1 MNVLRKKSNRRSTA
15 RRVHSVRLEH
25 ELEVRL
31 RQVAN
36 QTGTP
41 ASEIIRNAV
50 RKACDEI
57 LTAQP
62 RAALADIIGS
72 VRSGGGD
79 SRDSGRQFTKLV
91 VAKHARRRKP

>member
-1 MNVLRKKSNRRSTA
+1 
-15 RRVHSVRLEH
+15 
-25 ELEVRL
+25 L
-31 RQVAN
+31 RQVSN
-36 QTGTP
+36 ETGTP

-57 LTAQP
+57 LAVRP

-79 SRDSGRQFTKLV
+79 SRETGRLFTKLV
-91 VAKHARRRKP
+91 VSKHTGRRRR